1 VKGKPGFI
9 EHTWTSLENALSWIH
24 TSGGIA
30 AIAHPARYDLGKN
43 NLLAFLNEFKELGG
57 QGIEVISG
65 SHTAEQS
72 LKIAKI
78 AEEFEFL
85 ASTGSDYHGP
95 GISYREMG
103 SLPNIPETCIPIWK
117 SWNEVNAL
125 LN

>member
-1 VKGKPGFI
+1 
-9 EHTWTSLENALSWIH
+9 
-24 TSGGIA
+24 
-30 AIAHPARYDLGKN
+30 
-43 NLLAFLNEFKELGG
+43 LGG

-65 SHTAEQS
+65 SHTTEQS

-103 SLPNIPETCIPIWK
+103 SLPKIPETCIPIWK

>member
-1 VKGKPGFI
+1 
-9 EHTWTSLENALSWIH
+9 
-24 TSGGIA
+24 
-30 AIAHPARYDLGKN
+30 
-43 NLLAFLNEFKELGG
+43 LAFLNEFKELGG

-65 SHTAEQS
+65 SHTTEDS
-72 LKIAKI
+72 LKFARI

-103 SLPNIPETCIPIWK
+103 SLPKIPETCIPIWK